1 MAKKP
6 TAPATPVRLDAVAKL
21 INEAGQ
27 AASTLLSKAK
37 EAAQGA
43 AAQLDPAKPVKAR
56 IDAVVSLYAVDF
68 AAAGANVKALFVDA
82 LTLHAAAQTPVA
94 VRAMGKDGKMEDQ
107 HVTAGDAVNMA
118 KHAMRDAAKQV
129 REALGI
135 GRKAGGGRKAATPKA
150 ASTAPTATAVDAFS
164 EWLDHLPEYLEDQV
178 FHAKIQACLITS
190 GWTIAKAAKGK
201 IIKGAAS
208 A

>member
-6 TAPATPVRLDAVAKL
+6 TPATPARLDAVAKL

-27 AASTLLSKAK
+27 AASTMLAKAK

-43 AAQLDPAKPVKAR
+43 AAQLDPTKPVRDR
-56 IDAVVSLYAVDF
+56 IDAVVSLYATDF
-68 AAAGANVKALFVDA
+68 TAAGANVKALFVDA

-94 VRAMGKDGKMEDQ
+94 VRAMGKDGKMADQ

-150 ASTAPTATAVDAFS
+150 STGPAHMAAIDAFS

-178 FHAKIQACLITS
+178 FHAKIQACLISS
-190 GWTIAKAAKGK
+190 GWTIAKAAKGR

-208 A
+208 